1 MIRTIAGIV
10 TQEDVRGLV
19 VETAG
24 IGYLVSVTKR
34 TKGQLGE
41 QIRLFTYHHIKEDG
55 QALFGFE
62 SMGELQLFEQ
72 LISVSSIGPK
82 LAMSILSVAKP
93 EDIITAVSTD
103 NVGFFQAISG
113 IGKKSALKIIIELK
127 GKLTGESS
135 SGLPSGGLLLA
146 DALTSLGYAT
156 TEIQQVIQRVPT
168 GLSDE
173 EQVAW
178 ALRELA
184 TR

>member
-1 MIRTIAGIV
+1 MIRTIAGTI
-10 TQEDVRGLV
+10 TQIDLQQLV

-24 IGYLVSVTKR
+24 IGYLVLVTKR
-34 TKGQLGE
+34 TAGQLGG
-41 QIRLFTYHHIKEDG
+41 QVRLFTHHHIKEDG
-55 QALFGFE
+55 QALYGFE
-62 SMGELQLFEQ
+62 TMFELQLFEQ

-93 EDIITAVSTD
+93 EDIISAVSTD

-135 SGLPSGGLLLA
+135 SVMPSGGLLLA
-146 DALTSLGYAT
+146 DALASLGYAT
-156 TEIQQVIQRVPT
+156 IEIQQVIQRVPI
-168 GLSDE
+168 GLGDE
-173 EQVAW
+173 AQVAW